1 MCRFEE
7 AYHRLGKLNSIL
19 ATAAAHHRLL
29 WIHPFLDGN
38 GTVVRLMSYAM
49 LRETLDTGG
58 IWSIARGLARNE
70 SEYKQ
75 HLSNCDLPRR
85 NDLDGR
91 GELSEEALAE
101 FTKFFLKVCIDQV
114 DFMEELMQPQR
125 LRDRIMI
132 WCEEEIR
139 ANGLSP
145 KSGKILST
153 LILQGELERGDV
165 AELLNTGE
173 RSAQRVTKI
182 LLDQG
187 IIKSQSTRAP
197 LHLAF
202 PASLASRWMP
212 GLFPDK

>member
-1 MCRFEE
+1 
-7 AYHRLGKLNSIL
+7 
-19 ATAAAHHRLL
+19 
-29 WIHPFLDGN
+29 
-38 GTVVRLMSYAM
+38 
-49 LRETLDTGG
+49 
-58 IWSIARGLARNE
+58 
-70 SEYKQ
+70 
-75 HLSNCDLPRR
+75 
-85 NDLDGR
+85 
-91 GELSEEALAE
+91 
-101 FTKFFLKVCIDQV
+101 
-114 DFMEELMQPQR
+114 LMQPQR